1 MLSYRGFP
9 ERFNMAVPESA
20 REDDVDDEVAAWR
33 NLSNKCTEVLFADLY
48 RLQFRFQIGE
58 VTE

>member
-9 ERFNMAVPESA
+9 ERFKIAVPESA

-33 NLSNKCTEVLFADLY
+33 NLLEKCTE
-48 RLQFRFQIGE
+48 
-58 VTE
+58 